1 MHISLRETKNEKINE
16 KIFQCKSSNLQITVS
31 QTINQVKYRKKGTIT
46 QKLSLSKV
54 KPRI

>member
-31 QTINQVKYRKKGTIT
+31 QIINQVKYRKKGTIT